1 MNFLAPYHDQAFY
14 NLHRLQQ
21 FYRTLE
27 SPAAALAEASNKEN
41 FDAHHGDGIGDLAD
55 PFAQKNPYSNGG
67 PSNPYIKR
75 SFPSAKPYNERSF
88 HSANSYNVTNATQ
101 PQAHVP
107 TRAPYSNNNDKN
119 PPPKNIS
126 PTLTQD
132 QIQRIEENRKRAIS
146 IKMKRLQ
153 ESS

>member
-1 MNFLAPYHDQAFY
+1 
-14 NLHRLQQ
+14 
-21 FYRTLE
+21 
-27 SPAAALAEASNKEN
+27 LAEASNKEN

-55 PFAQKNPYSNGG
+55 PFAQKNPSSNGG
-67 PSNPYIKR
+67 PSNPYIK
-75 SFPSAKPYNERSF
+75 RSF

-119 PPPKNIS
+119 PPPKKIS